1 MLTKFGAFFSEA
13 KILVD
18 GVPQELVFGPLL
30 LIIFLNEIGFLDLK
44 SMLALFAKILRF
56 HLLMQI

>member
-18 GVPQELVFGPLL
+18 GVPQELVFDPLL